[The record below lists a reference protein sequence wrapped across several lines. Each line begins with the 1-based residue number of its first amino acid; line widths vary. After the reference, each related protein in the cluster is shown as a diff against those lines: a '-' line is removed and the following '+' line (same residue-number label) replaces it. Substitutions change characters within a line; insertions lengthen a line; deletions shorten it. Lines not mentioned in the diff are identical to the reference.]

1 MYHAMQSP
9 LAAAGSMLSTPAG
22 SAYQVRRP
30 YQYIE
35 SILRGVLGATD
46 DDFTDN

>member
-9 LAAAGSMLSTPAG
+9 LAAGGSMLSTPIND
-22 SAYQVRRP
+22 YQVRRP

-46 DDFTDN
+46 DDFTDT

>member
-1 MYHAMQSP
+1 MYFALQSP
-9 LAAAGSMLSTPAG
+9 LDPGGNMLSTPVG
-22 SAYQVRRP
+22 AYQVRRP

-35 SILRGVLGATD
+35 SILRGSLGATD